1 MKPITT
7 SLWSFP
13 DLIDANCVYVDKT
26 DLLLNLIRSVD
37 RSFFIARPRRFG
49 KSLMLSTL
57 QCIFEGRRELFAGL
71 KISQTDYDWKTYPV
85 LKIDM
90 SAARGDSCDLVRIG
104 LNGIVRDLAE
114 RLALDVPIV
123 EGGPAQSFVNLWT
136 AIQRKNLQVVV
147 LIDEYDVPLQGFL
160 NKPEEFEQVRQ
171 LLHDFYMHL
180 KANANCIR
188 FLMLTGVTKIT
199 KLSVFSG
206 LNSPTDITMDADYA
220 SLLGYTHEEFERH
233 FAEHIDA
240 FAAAECCSHAEM
252 FGRFLGWYDN
262 YRFSPQSEAKVLNP
276 VSVGY
281 ALSRQVF
288 KNYWIETGQSSM
300 VVERLRKAGKIP
312 SDLEGVIADEDQ
324 LSALDS
330 HEKSGVTLLYQ
341 AGYLTIKRVLG
352 EGLLMLGVP
361 NHEVR
366 ASLSKY
372 FLGSLTNDDTVTAEF
387 LDKQRRAALALE
399 KGDLAAAID
408 LFRAAVAETP
418 YSWLTRD
425 EGAAKV
431 GFAMFFYPLRN
442 VRVSTEREMA
452 SGKIDAVYEGQ
463 DAVYIFEFKYDKTA
477 QEAFDQIVEKGY
489 AKPYL
494 GTGRKIWGIG
504 LNFNPNAANRGVDEP
519 VVREI
524 SRME

>member
-26 DLLLNLIRSVD
+26 DLLLKLIRSVD

-57 QCIFEGRRELFAGL
+57 QCIFEGRRELFEGL
-71 KISQTDYDWKTYPV
+71 KIAQTDYDWKTYPV

-90 SAARGDSCDLVRIG
+90 SWARGMSSQSTQLGLNTIVKTLAKDLSLDVDLVDDPG
-104 LNGIVRDLAE
+104 V
-114 RLALDVPIV
+114 
-123 EGGPAQSFVNLWT
+123 SFLNLWA
-136 AIQRKNLQVVV
+136 AIRERNLQVVV

-160 NKPEEFEQVRQ
+160 NKPDEFEQVRQ

-180 KANANCIR
+180 KANADCIR

-199 KLSVFSG
+199 KLSIFSG
-206 LNSPTDITMDADYA
+206 LNSPTDITMRADYA

-240 FAAAECCSHAEM
+240 FAAAERCSHAEM

-262 YRFSPQSEAKVLNP
+262 YRFSPRSEAKVLNP

-281 ALSRQVF
+281 ALTEQVF
-288 KNYWIETGQSSM
+288 RSYWIETGQSSM

-312 SDLEGVIADEDQ
+312 PNLEGVVADEDQ

-330 HEKSGVTLLYQ
+330 HEKSGVALLYQ

-408 LFRAAVAETP
+408 FFRTAVAETP

-452 SGKIDAVYEGQ
+452 SGRIDAVYEGQ
-463 DAVYIFEFKYDKTA
+463 DAVYIFEFKYDKSA

-504 LNFNPNAANRGVDEP
+504 LNFNPNAENRGVDEP

-524 SRME
+524 LRME